1 MEKIFVTASN
11 TLIAETTSNNRYM
24 TLTMRMFS
32 TQENLNHVA
41 VTEAFIDDIVANKDE
56 YICMPLCA
64 DVPKLKSKDYK
75 GLTHLYDREKG
86 VFYADR
92 IGSFYDFEKVE
103 DEYGVSLIGYA
114 RVDKRCQAVC
124 DAIEELYAQGNLNFS
139 FEITAGDIRVEKGVT
154 IVDASKN
161 NELTAMA
168 IVSVPAYPESKAL
181 DLVAEAPEQYEALY
195 ANAKFVTAEV
205 DIGTVKAWFYEA
217 LQVLLG
223 EHAWHMRVMLFCP
236 DSVILYDECCG
247 KIMKAE
253 WMLEGEDFILKDFYE
268 VGLDRKDDDNFTAEA
283 ESADIASSVVTNEN
297 ETPSEEIAEVS
308 EEEVLAESGESVEQ
322 IAESAEVSV
331 EEVTAENESGTQTAE
346 TDDNDEGSPE
356 EENENNDDPED
367 GAEEQEMAEATELE
381 NMKARCAELEQK
393 VAELEPFRAEIER
406 IRAEEAANELAAKK
420 EELKNY
426 AIAEGL
432 NTDNEV
438 VAQAIEDMDYS
449 ALVKEVMA
457 HKSNNRKKS
466 DDKVSY
472 ATYYKMDVG
481 GFGYLYERSKNK

>member
-11 TLIAETTSNNRYM
+11 FMIAETTSNNRYM

-32 TQENLNHVA
+32 TKENLNHVA

-64 DVPKLKSKDYK
+64 DVQKLKSKDYK

-154 IVDASKN
+154 IVDASKE

-268 VGLDRKDDDNFTAEA
+268 VGLDRKEENLAAEANETAEQQEVA
-283 ESADIASSVVTNEN
+283 EVVEDVKDEN
-297 ETPSEEIAEVS
+297 PSEISAEISEAEKTV
-308 EEEVLAESGESVEQ
+308 
-322 IAESAEVSV
+322 ESAESIPEEVSAEAAA
-331 EEVTAENESGTQTAE
+331 EEVTAEDESGIETAE
-346 TDDNDEGSPE
+346 T
-356 EENENNDDPED
+356 ENNDEAAPED
-367 GAEEQEMAEATELE
+367 NEANPEEAVAEQENEMEA
-381 NMKARCAELEQK
+381 MRRRCAELEQQI
-393 VAELEPFRAEIER
+393 AELIPVKEEIER
-406 IRAEEAANELAAKK
+406 IRAEKAAKEIAEKK
-420 EELKNY
+420 ESLKAY
-426 AIAEGL
+426 AAAEGL
-432 NTDNEV
+432 NVESEAIAN
-438 VAQAIEDMDYS
+438 AIESMDYS
-449 ALVKEVMA
+449 ALVAEVMA
-457 HKSNNRKKS
+457 HKANNKKKS